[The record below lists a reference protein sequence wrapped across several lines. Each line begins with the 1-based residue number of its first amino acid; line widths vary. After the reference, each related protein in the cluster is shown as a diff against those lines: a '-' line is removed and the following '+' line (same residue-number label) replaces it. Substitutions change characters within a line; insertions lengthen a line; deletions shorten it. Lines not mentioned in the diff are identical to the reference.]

1 MIKVRVPATSANL
14 GPGFDSLGIALNIY
28 NEYEFELKE
37 SKGLFFEGFEEEF
50 QNEDNIIFM
59 AIKKVFD
66 KYDFKF
72 NGIRIKIIKQDI
84 PISRGLG
91 SSSSCIVAGLIGAF
105 ALMNMEINRDEIL
118 SLAVDIEGHPDN
130 VCPAIFGGLV
140 STIMVDNK
148 KPLYNCVEV
157 KDGIKF
163 IALIPRFK
171 LSTEKARAILPKE
184 VLFGDC
190 IYNVGRAAI
199 LISCFSNGNY
209 ALLKEATKDRIH
221 ERFRSKLIDNFDK
234 VYNKSLELGA
244 LSCFLSGAG
253 PTLMAIVD
261 NKDISFVGNFTNFMK
276 EQNINWD
283 IKELKIDKHGAKILK
298 GE

>member
-28 NEYEFELKE
+28 NEYEFSIEKN
-37 SKGLFFEGFEEEF
+37 KGLFFEGVEKEF
-50 QNEDNIIFM
+50 QNENNIIFM

-66 KYDFKF
+66 KYHFKF
-72 NGIRIKIIKQDI
+72 EGIRIKIIKQDI

-105 ALMNMEINRDEIL
+105 ALMGKEINKDEIL

-140 STIMVDNK
+140 STIMVDGK

-157 KDGIKF
+157 KEGVKF

-184 VLFGDC
+184 VSFRDC
-190 IYNVGRAAI
+190 VYNIGRAAL

-209 ALLKEATKDRIH
+209 ALLKEASKDRIH
-221 ERFRSKLIDNFDK
+221 ERFRSKLIDNFDE
-234 VYNKSLELGA
+234 VYNKALELGA
-244 LSCFLSGAG
+244 LDRKS
-253 PTLMAIVD
+253 V
-261 NKDISFVGNFTNFMK
+261 V
-276 EQNINWD
+276 
-283 IKELKIDKHGAKILK
+283 
-298 GE
+298 